1 LISGD
6 ENMSVDSAA
15 FKQSM
20 RHWTTGIAIFA
31 AEFNGVRHGMTVSS
45 FASVTL
51 DPPIVMA
58 SIQKG
63 TRTHVLI
70 DASGH
75 FSVTL
80 LAEDQ
85 QGISDRFAGRLTEQD
100 DRFAGLETDVL
111 VTGAPL
117 IAGGLAYFDCKVH
130 KRIDLKSHTIF
141 LGEVLAVKDNG
152 NEQPLV
158 YYNRMYQTLQ
168 E

>member
-1 LISGD
+1 
-6 ENMSVDSAA
+6 MSVDSAA

-31 AEFNGVRHGMTVSS
+31 AEYNGIRHGMTVSS
-45 FASVTL
+45 FTSVTL
-51 DPPIVMA
+51 DPPMVMA

-63 TRTHVLI
+63 TRTHVLVE
-70 DASGH
+70 ASGN

-85 QGISDRFAGRLTEQD
+85 QEISERFAGRNTEQE
-100 DRFAGLETDVL
+100 DRFAGLETVAL
-111 VTGAPL
+111 LTGAPL
-117 IAGGLAYFDCKVH
+117 IVGGLAYFDCKVQ

-141 LGEVLAVKDNG
+141 LGDVLAVQDCNHK
-152 NEQPLV
+152 QPLA
-158 YYNRMYQTLQ
+158 YYNRLYRKLQ